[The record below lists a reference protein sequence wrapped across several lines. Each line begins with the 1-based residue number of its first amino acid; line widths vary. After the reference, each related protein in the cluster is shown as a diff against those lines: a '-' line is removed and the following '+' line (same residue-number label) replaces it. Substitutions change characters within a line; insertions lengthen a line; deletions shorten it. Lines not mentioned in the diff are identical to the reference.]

1 MSLVFTIGKINK
13 IRTAAKS
20 AKTPNNL
27 LGIERKI
34 A

>member
-1 MSLVFTIGKINK
+1 VLTKGKTNNTK
-13 IRTAAKS
+13 IAANN
-20 AKTPNNL
+20 AKTPSNL

>member
-1 MSLVFTIGKINK
+1 MSLVLTTGNTNK

-20 AKTPNNL
+20 AKTPSNL

>member
-1 MSLVFTIGKINK
+1 VLTTGKTSRTK
-13 IRTAAKS
+13 TAAKS
-20 AKTPNNL
+20 AKTPSSL